1 MKLIVNVATGEEQYV
16 ELTEEDLAQQ
26 AIDESALKALDA
38 EKKSKEQARL
48 AILEKL
54 GLTEDEAKLILG

>member
-1 MKLIVNVATGEEQYV
+1 MKLIVNVTTGEEQYI

-26 AIDESALKALDA
+26 AIDEAALKALDA
-38 EKKSKEQARL
+38 EKQAKEQARL
-48 AILEKL
+48 AVFEKL